1 MFAANEAMNPQD
13 KSLFKLPE
21 LHCDVIVVGA
31 GPAGIPAAVAAAREG
46 AKVILL
52 EEDMMPG
59 GAPVDM
65 YVTYMCGAPRV
76 GVFIDMVRELNQKE
90 HHVDVWFA
98 GCGCSGRDKRQQKQS
113 DRRLR
118 DASRD
123 VTESLRTG
131 YHRRHRYRTSG
142 SQSRL

>member
-1 MFAANEAMNPQD
+1 MTMNRRQFLKNMGIGAAGAALPGVSMFAANEAMNPQD

-65 YVTYMCGAPRV
+65 YVTYMCGAPCR
-76 GVFIDMVRELNQKE
+76 
-90 HHVDVWFA
+90 
-98 GCGCSGRDKRQQKQS
+98 
-113 DRRLR
+113 
-118 DASRD
+118 
-123 VTESLRTG
+123 
-131 YHRRHRYRTSG
+131 
-142 SQSRL
+142 